1 MIKKKL
7 FTLMSVA
14 IAACL
19 TLSACGT
26 SKSSSKSNENDNKK
40 VTINYWVCWSPG
52 SETEKNSKAMFKKYE
67 STHPNVTIKY
77 SLITYD
83 MAHDKL
89 VTAASAKNTP
99 DMSWAL
105 PEWIGEFN
113 NMGMLLDLTDYY
125 NKSGL
130 KNSIYPNVMNT
141 MTVKDKVI
149 GLPYQ
154 LTIRA
159 LLVHKSQTDAA
170 GIKTIP
176 ATFDDMLKL
185 GDVYK
190 NSKKY
195 PFGLCAT
202 SVRTPQE
209 LIGYFASNGLKVAT
223 EMSDGKYKNTW
234 KDNPAQ
240 LAKAAEVFQYYKD
253 LTKKGIVSPNSKAW
267 GWEDEDTNFATGQY
281 MMEVTGNWMS
291 EREATNPKEMADVTI
306 AAPPY
311 KQIPATYMET
321 NPTFIYNSTKN
332 PKEVF
337 DFAAF
342 ISGKEYQKAVFPVT
356 SPRNDVVSSIKWSK
370 DFMNIAKTGV
380 SFPPVTLGGI
390 TTAMTDSLGKTLQN
404 NEKPSTVAAWLSD
417 QINKSLKQNGEYSEK

>member
-1 MIKKKL
+1 MIKKK
-7 FTLMSVA
+7 FIVLMSVA

-19 TLSACGT
+19 TFSACSTG
-26 SKSSSKSNENDNKK
+26 KNSSKSKENDTSK
-40 VTINYWVCWSPG
+40 VTLDYWVCWSPG
-52 SETEKNSKAMFKKYE
+52 SDTEKNSKAMFAKYE
-67 STHPNVTIKY
+67 SEHPNVKIKY

-113 NMGMLLDLTDYY
+113 NMGMLSDLTDYY
-125 NKSGL
+125 NKSEL
-130 KNSIYPNVMNT
+130 KSAIYPNVMDT

-159 LLVHKSQTDAA
+159 LLVHKSLTDAA
-170 GIKTIP
+170 GINNIP
-176 ATFDDMLKL
+176 ATFEDMLKL
-185 GDVYK
+185 GDIYK
-190 NSKKY
+190 KTEKY
-195 PFGLCAT
+195 PFGFCAT

-209 LIGYFASNGLKVAT
+209 LIGYLASNGLEIAT
-223 EMSDGKYKNTW
+223 EMKDGKYKNTW
-234 KDNPAQ
+234 KDDPAQ

-253 LTKKGIVSPNSKAW
+253 LTKKGIVSPNTKAW

-291 EREATNPKEMADVTI
+291 ERETTNPKEMSDVAIT
-306 AAPPY
+306 APPY
-311 KQIPATYMET
+311 KEIPATYMET
-321 NPTFIYNSTKN
+321 NPTFIYTSTEH
-332 PKEVF
+332 PKEAF

-342 ISGKEYQKAVFPVT
+342 ISGKEYQQAVFPVT
-356 SPRNDVVSSIKWSK
+356 SPRTDVVSDVKWSK
-370 DFMNIAKTGV
+370 DFMNIAKTGI

-404 NEKPSTVAAWLSD
+404 NEEPSTVAAWLSD
-417 QINKSLKQNGEYSEK
+417 EINESLKQSGEYSEK